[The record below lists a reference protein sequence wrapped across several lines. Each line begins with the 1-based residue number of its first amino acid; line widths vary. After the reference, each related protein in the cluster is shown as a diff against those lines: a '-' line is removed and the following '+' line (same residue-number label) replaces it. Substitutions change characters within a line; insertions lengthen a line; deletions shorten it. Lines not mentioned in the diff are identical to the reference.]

1 MRNLFISAFAM
12 LAFSASAFAGPTF
25 ADIIK
30 DAAKKKDGA
39 DTTKTATAEKKK
51 YSDIITKD
59 AVSSHGLM
67 DVHKV
72 KSTFYLEIPDS
83 LMGKPILLATK
94 VSAISDNKDVIA
106 GQIPSNPL
114 LVEWAKDE
122 NNVYLLD
129 ISRTSTFSA
138 TESLQKGFELNYMK
152 PVMKVF
158 PIKTV
163 SADSTSSVIDVTK
176 FFCADEGYMSPFIP
190 SSPFDAL
197 FGFNRMK
204 GSFKSDMSAIL
215 SGKAFPKNISFK
227 TRMVYTVSSEPFT
240 AIVTVSMI
248 RLADTPMKP
257 RLADHRMGYFRD
269 RHTLYSENL
278 DGSDRYAFINRWNI
292 APKAED
298 VERYRRGE
306 LVEPEKP
313 IVYYIDDAFP
323 AKWRPYIKEGIED
336 WQMAFEKIGFKNA
349 IIAKDYPKDDQ
360 DFDPDDVRYSCIRYS
375 STMVANA
382 MGPSWTDP
390 RSGEIIQGSVYFYH
404 DVLRLIHNWKFVQT
418 AAVDPKAREE
428 VFDDQTMGELLRYV
442 IVHEV
447 GHTLGLMHN
456 MRASYA
462 YPVESLRDPE
472 FTSKYGTTP
481 SIMDYARNNYV
492 AQPGDGVT
500 WLLPPRLGVYDC
512 FAIKWGYT
520 PIFEAETP
528 EDEKPVLNSW
538 ILEHKD
544 DPMYW
549 YGEQEFLTS
558 VDPASQS
565 ESLGDDA
572 VKASEYGIRN
582 LKIIMDNLVEWTA
595 KEGEDY
601 STTLEMYSEV
611 LKQFNRYMGHVSK
624 YIGGNFLE
632 YPVYGDGKSAFTPVS
647 RAKQK
652 EALEFVM
659 ASLKDMPNWLMDK
672 RILSLNDP
680 QNPIIYDYQAAYVRS
695 LIGTISK
702 VGYTSK
708 HAEEPYTQA
717 EYIDDLYRLVFSQSI
732 KGKTPT
738 RAEMNMEYAFIYTVF
753 SNLDLLQKG
762 ASKIASLDEL
772 KMFSE
777 EVFPCSCPAHA
788 HNHGTHE
795 LAEAKRES
803 DLKISGKEIYYGT
816 LLKIKDLMNKRA
828 RSSKGEA
835 KDHYSYLA
843 FEINRTLE
851 NL

>member
-1 MRNLFISAFAM
+1 MKNLFFGTLAM
-12 LAFSASAFAGPTF
+12 LAFSATALAGPTF
-25 ADIIK
+25 GDILK
-30 DAAKKKDGA
+30 DAAKKKDKA
-39 DTTKTATAEKKK
+39 DTTSTAASGKKK
-51 YSDIITKD
+51 YSDIITEK
-59 AVSSHGLM
+59 AETSHGIM

-72 KSTFYLEIPDS
+72 KSTYYLEIPDS
-83 LMGKPILLATK
+83 LMGKPMLLATK
-94 VSAISDNKDVIA
+94 VSSISNNKDVIA

-122 NNVYLLD
+122 DNIYLLD

-152 PVMKVF
+152 PVMKAF

-163 SADSTSSVIDVTK
+163 SPDSTSSVIDVTK

-190 SSPFDAL
+190 ASPFDGL
-197 FGFNRMK
+197 FGTSRMK

-215 SGKAFPKNISFK
+215 NGKSFPRNITFK

-257 RLADHRMGYFRD
+257 RLSDHRMGYFKD
-269 RHTLYSENL
+269 SHTLYSENL
-278 DGSDRYAFINRWNI
+278 DGSDRYSFINRWNI
-292 APKAED
+292 APRPED
-298 VERYRRGE
+298 VEKYRNGE

-336 WQMAFEKIGFKNA
+336 WQKAFEQIGFKNA
-349 IIAKDYPKDDQ
+349 IIAKDYPKDDP

-390 RSGEIIQGSVYFYH
+390 RSGEIIQGAVYFYH
-404 DVLRLIHNWKFVQT
+404 DVLRLLHNWKFVQT
-418 AAVDPKAREE
+418 AAVDPKARAE
-428 VFDDQTMGELLRYV
+428 VFDDETMGGLLRYV

-462 YPVESLRDPE
+462 YPVESLRDPA
-472 FTSKYGTTP
+472 FTAEYGTTP

-512 FAIKWGYT
+512 FAIKWGYK
-520 PIFEAETP
+520 PIFGAETP

-538 ILEHKD
+538 ILEHSD

-549 YGEQEFLTS
+549 YGEQEFFTY

-582 LKIIMDNLVEWTA
+582 LKVIMENLVEWTA

-632 YPVYGDGKSAFTPVS
+632 YPVYGDGKPAFTPVS
-647 RAKQK
+647 REKQK

-659 ASLKDMPNWLMDK
+659 SSLKDMPSWLMDK
-672 RILSLNDP
+672 KIISIDEPR
-680 QNPIIYDYQAAYVRS
+680 NPAIYDYQAAFVRS
-695 LIGTISK
+695 LIGNMPK
-702 VGYTSK
+702 VGYTAKISDD
-708 HAEEPYTQA
+708 PYTQS
-717 EYIDDLYRLVFSQSI
+717 EYMDDLYRLVFSQSI

-762 ASKIASLDEL
+762 AAKIASLDE
-772 KMFSE
+772 MFGE
-777 EVFPCSCPAHA
+777 DIFPCSCSGHA
-788 HNHGTHE
+788 HSHASVD
-795 LAEAKRES
+795 LAEAKKES
-803 DLKISGKEIYYGT
+803 DLKVSGKEIYYGT
-816 LLKIKDLMNKRA
+816 LLKVKELMDRRA

-835 KDHYSYLA
+835 KDHYSYLS
-843 FEINRTLE
+843 FEIGRTLE